1 MFCYSATSEDKLTP
15 LQCKKFSCQS
25 LTRVVASLE
34 VHTTASTTAKLM
46 LLCLGQLAGEYSY
59 FLCNNLSL
67 KCKQKSL
74 SFAATIS
81 YIFSSYNCADECL
94 HGISGGWVVVV
105 HVSWLLHNNS
115 IECCCLLLV

>member
-1 MFCYSATSEDKLTP
+1 M
-15 LQCKKFSCQS
+15 
-25 LTRVVASLE
+25 VE

-67 KCKQKSL
+67 KCKQISL

-81 YIFSSYNCADECL
+81 YISSSYNCADECL
-94 HGISGGWVVVV
+94 PEVEEGSQIRWG
-105 HVSWLLHNNS
+105 
-115 IECCCLLLV
+115 